1 MRLTQA
7 LIKVE
12 DNKRLNIIIDFM
24 LVVKMSCDSL
34 QSIIGHFLF
43 DILVDY
49 KCKTKYYF
57 VL

>member
-12 DNKRLNIIIDFM
+12 DNKQLNIIIDFM

-43 DILVDY
+43 DILVD
-49 KCKTKYYF
+49 
-57 VL
+57 